1 MYLKVTLRPRRSRSQ
16 GDVVSAARSNGQPVK
31 SAARTVEVLDFFAR
45 HPGLHTLGSLQKS
58 LGYPKSSLYVLLRT
72 LLDLGWIETDPTGTL
87 YRIGLRAL
95 LVGTSYIDT
104 DDVVAGARSALDRL
118 AAQTGEACH
127 LARLDGSDVVYLA
140 TRESR
145 HYLRPFSRVGR
156 RLPAY
161 ATALGKS
168 LLADRRDHEVRTI
181 LADPLTALTKNTLTD
196 PLKLMT
202 DLARVR
208 RRGYAVDRE
217 ESTIGLRCFGVALRY
232 ERPARDAI
240 SCSVPAARMS
250 AERESQIVEEL
261 FQARDEIDRIMGSA
275 RVHKS
280 G

>member
-1 MYLKVTLRPRRSRSQ
+1 M
-16 GDVVSAARSNGQPVK
+16 SAARSNAQPVK
-31 SAARTVEVLDFFAR
+31 SAVRTVEVLDFFAR
-45 HPGLHTLGSLQKS
+45 HPGLHTLSSLQQS

-72 LLDLGWIETDPTGTL
+72 LLDLGWLETDATGTL

-118 AAQTGEACH
+118 AEQTGETCH

-145 HYLRPFSRVGR
+145 HHLRPFSRVGR
-156 RLPAY
+156 RLPAH
-161 ATALGKS
+161 ATSLGKS
-168 LLADRRDHEVRTI
+168 LLADRDDEEVGSIMPRR
-181 LADPLTALTKNTLTD
+181 LAALTKNTLTD
-196 PLKLMT
+196 PMKLEA

-208 RRGYAVDRE
+208 KRGYAVDRE
-217 ESTIGLRCFGVALRY
+217 ESTIGLRCVGVALRY
-232 ERPARDAI
+232 QRPARDAI

-250 AERESQIVEEL
+250 ADRESQIVEEL
-261 FQARDEIDRIMGSA
+261 LRARDEIDRIAGSA
-275 RVHKS
+275 RVHVS

>member
-1 MYLKVTLRPRRSRSQ
+1 MRRYGHGGRA
-16 GDVVSAARSNGQPVK
+16 VKETWMSAARSNGQSVK
-31 SAARTVEVLDFFAR
+31 SAVRTVEVLDFFAR
-45 HPGLHTLGSLQKS
+45 HPGLHSLGSLQQS

-72 LLDLGWIETDPTGTL
+72 LVDLGWIETDPTGTL

-104 DDVVAGARSALDRL
+104 DDVVAGARSVLDRL
-118 AAQTGEACH
+118 AEQTGETCH

-145 HYLRPFSRVGR
+145 HFLRPFSRVAR

-161 ATALGKS
+161 ATSLGKS
-168 LLADRRDHEVRTI
+168 LLADRDDDEVRTI
-181 LADPLTALTKNTLTD
+181 LPRRLEALTKNTLTD
-196 PLKLMT
+196 PSKLMA

-217 ESTIGLRCFGVALRY
+217 ESTIGLRCFGVALHY
-232 ERPARDAI
+232 QRPARDAI

-250 AERESQIVEEL
+250 AERESQIVEAV
-261 FQARDEIDRIMGSA
+261 FRARDEIDRITGST
-275 RVHKS
+275 RVHVS

>member
-16 GDVVSAARSNGQPVK
+16 GDVVSAAGSNGQPVK

-104 DDVVAGARSALDRL
+104 DDVVAGARSALDRF
-118 AAQTGEACH
+118 AEQTGEACH

-168 LLADRRDHEVRTI
+168 LLADRPDHEVRTI

-261 FQARDEIDRIMGSA
+261 FQARDEIDRITGGA